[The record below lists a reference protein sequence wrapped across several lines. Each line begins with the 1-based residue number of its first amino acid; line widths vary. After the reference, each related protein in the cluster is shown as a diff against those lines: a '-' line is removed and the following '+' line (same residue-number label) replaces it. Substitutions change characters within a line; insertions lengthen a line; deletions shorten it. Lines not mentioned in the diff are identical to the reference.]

1 MSAPPLPDAPPHVV
15 VITGMS
21 GAGKTT
27 AIRAL
32 EDSGYSCVDNLP
44 APLLLKVAELGGP
57 DKKLAFVIDVREGE
71 FLKDAPRVLD
81 EARRAGHEVQV
92 LFLDASDDVLTR
104 RYSET
109 RRKHPLAGRGTIA
122 EGLANERA
130 LLKELREEAEHVLD
144 TSSLTVHEL
153 KRQVIARF
161 DLSKTHE
168 LAVTVMSFG
177 FKYGVPSNADL
188 VFDVRFLPNPY
199 FVPELK
205 AFTGKD
211 PRVAAYVVDRPDTWE
226 FLDHAAGLLAF
237 LLPRYQKEGKSYL
250 TVAIGCT
257 GGKHRSVAIA
267 QVLADRVKEL
277 PGGAATQVWD
287 RDLDKE

>member
-1 MSAPPLPDAPPHVV
+1 MSAAKHIV

-32 EDSGYSCVDNLP
+32 EDSGFSCVDNLP
-44 APLLLKVAELGGP
+44 APLLLKVTELG
-57 DKKLAFVIDVREGE
+57 DTHQRLAFVIDVREGE
-71 FLKDAPRVLD
+71 FLKDAPHVID

-92 LFLDASDDVLTR
+92 LFLDASDESLTR

-109 RRKHPLAGRGTIA
+109 RRRHPLAGRGTVA

-130 LLKELREEAEHVLD
+130 VLKPLREAAEHVLD
-144 TSSLTVHEL
+144 TSSMTVHEL
-153 KRQVIARF
+153 RRQFIARF
-161 DLSKTHE
+161 GQAASHE

>member
-1 MSAPPLPDAPPHVV
+1 MAGKHIV

-21 GAGKTT
+21 GAGKST

-32 EDSGYSCVDNLP
+32 EDSGFSCVDNLP
-44 APLLLKVAELGGP
+44 APLLLKVTELGGQHQR
-57 DKKLAFVIDVREGE
+57 LAFVIDAREGE
-71 FLKDAPRVLD
+71 YLKDAPRILD
-81 EARRAGHEVQV
+81 EARRAGHDVQV
-92 LFLDASDDVLTR
+92 LFLDAADDALTR

-109 RRKHPLAGRGTIA
+109 RRRHPLSGKGTVA
-122 EGLANERA
+122 DGLATERS
-130 LLKELREEAEHVLD
+130 LLRELREGAEHVLD
-144 TSSLTVHEL
+144 TTSMTVHEL
-153 KRQVIARF
+153 RRQVIARF
-161 DLSKTHE
+161 GGSAAHE

-211 PRVAAYVVDRPDTWE
+211 ERVAAYVIDRPDAWE
-226 FLDHAAGLLAF
+226 FLDHVAGLLGF
-237 LLPRYQKEGKSYL
+237 LLPRFQKEGKSYL

-267 QVLADRVKEL
+267 KVLAERLRDL
-277 PGGAATQVWD
+277 PGGNAAQLWD
-287 RDLDKE
+287 RDIDKE